1 MRFYD
6 WRLKDEAFMA
16 EALALAA
23 RACGRVSP
31 NPMVGA
37 VLAKGGRVVGRGWHR
52 RFGGPHA
59 EVEAIAAA
67 GSRAQGTILYVTMEP
82 CCFHGKTPACT
93 NAVRLA
99 GIKRVVAATLDP
111 NPRVNG
117 RGMRFMRE
125 SGIKTSVGLMGKEA
139 RRLNEAYFTSLRK
152 HRPFVVLKVAA
163 TLDGMIADSTGR
175 SKWITGPQAR
185 AFGQGLRL
193 CADAI
198 VVGVKTVIAD
208 DPLLTCRVKPPKQLV
223 RVVLDSNL
231 LTPPECRL
239 LKKPDPVL
247 IFTASSD
254 AERAERFWAKDVD
267 VLRVEREKNGL
278 LKWGDVLAEL
288 HRRHLQ
294 TVLIEGGATVASSA
308 LEAGIV
314 DKVYVFQSS
323 RILGPGESFSHG
335 LAPRGLRQAIE
346 LKPVD
351 HRCLGS
357 DFLTE
362 GYVHRAH

>member
-1 MRFYD
+1 
-6 WRLKDEAFMA
+6 MA
-16 EALALAA
+16 EALELAA

-67 GSRAQGTILYVTMEP
+67 GRRAKGAILYVTMEP

-93 NAVRLA
+93 SAVQSA
-99 GIKRVVAATLDP
+99 GIERVVAATLDP

-117 RGMRFMRE
+117 RGMRFLRE
-125 SGIKTSVGLMGKEA
+125 NGIKTSVGLMARDA

-152 HRPFVVLKVAA
+152 RRPFVILKVAA
-163 TLDGMIADSTGR
+163 TLDGMVADVKGR
-175 SKWITGPQAR
+175 SKWITGPEAR
-185 AFGQGLRL
+185 AFGHGLRL

-208 DPLLTCRVKPPKQLV
+208 DPLLTCRVKPPKPLV
-223 RVVLDSNL
+223 RVILDSDL
-231 LTPPECRL
+231 ATPPACRL
-239 LKKPDPVL
+239 LKEPGPVL
-247 IFTASSD
+247 VFTASSN
-254 AERAERFWAKDVD
+254 AARAERLWAKGVE
-267 VLRVEREKNGL
+267 VLRVGQEKNGL
-278 LKWGDVLAEL
+278 LKWADVMAEL
-288 HRRHLQ
+288 HRRQLQ

-314 DKVYVFQSS
+314 DKVYVFQSPK
-323 RILGPGESFSHG
+323 ILGPGKSFSHG
-335 LAPRGLRQAIE
+335 LAARGLGHAIE
-346 LKPVD
+346 LKSVD
-351 HRCLGS
+351 HRCLGP

-362 GYVHRAH
+362 GYVHRTR

>member
-1 MRFYD
+1 VCFYD

-16 EALALAA
+16 EALGLAA
-23 RACGRVSP
+23 RACGHVSP

-37 VLAKGGRVVGRGWHR
+37 VLTKGDRIVSRGWHR

-59 EVEAIAAA
+59 EVEAIDAA
-67 GSRAQGTILYVTMEP
+67 GRRAKGTTLYVTMEP

-93 NAVRLA
+93 NAVQSA
-99 GIKRVVAATLDP
+99 GIERVVAATLDP

-117 RGMRFMRE
+117 RGMRQLRDC
-125 SGIKTSVGLMGKEA
+125 GIKTSVGLLGKEA

-152 HRPFVVLKVAA
+152 RRPFVILKVAA
-163 TLDGMIADSTGR
+163 TLDGMIADSKGR

-198 VVGVKTVIAD
+198 IVGVKTVIAD

-223 RVVLDSNL
+223 RVILDSDL
-231 LTPPECRL
+231 ATPPGCRL
-239 LKKPDPVL
+239 LKEPGPVL
-247 IFTASSD
+247 VFTASSNAAK
-254 AERAERFWAKDVD
+254 AERLWARGVE
-267 VLRVEREKNGL
+267 VLRVGQEKNGL
-278 LKWGDVLAEL
+278 LKWADVMAGL
-288 HRRHLQ
+288 HRRQAQ

-314 DKVYVFQSS
+314 DKVYVFQSPK
-323 RILGPGESFSHG
+323 ILGSGKSFSFG
-335 LAPRGLRQAIE
+335 LAARGLGQAIE
-346 LKPVD
+346 LKSVE
-351 HRCLGS
+351 HRRFGS

-362 GYVHRAH
+362 GYVHRTH